1 MTETT
6 SMRPW
11 DWRDRLTQYA
21 LLMRINKP
29 IGVLLLMWPTLW
41 ALWMAAGGVPDWGVL
56 VVFVLGVELMRA
68 AGCII
73 NDFADRRIDPLVA
86 RTRARPLATGRVS
99 VTEALTLFVVLCLVS
114 FALVLTM
121 NRLTVLL
128 AIPGLLLA
136 ACYPFS
142 KRYTHFPQ
150 AILGMAF
157 GWGIPM
163 AFAAQTAAVPP
174 LAWLLF
180 LANIFWSMAYD
191 TFYAMADRPDD
202 LKIGVKS
209 TAVLFGDWDRAITAV
224 LQVLV
229 LACLWLAGR
238 VAGLGAIYGLG
249 LLAALAISA
258 YEQYLIR
265 ERDPQACFRAF
276 LNNTWFGGAV
286 FAGIFLDYWLR

>member
-73 NDFADRRIDPLVA
+73 NDFADRRIDPLVT
-86 RTRARPLATGRVS
+86 RTRTRPLATGRVS
-99 VTEALTLFVVLCLVS
+99 VIEALTLFVVLCLVS

-121 NRLTVLL
+121 NCLTVLL
-128 AIPGLLLA
+128 VIPGLLLA

-163 AFAAQTAAVPP
+163 AFAAQTGAVPP

-180 LANIFWSMAYD
+180 LTNIFWSMAYD
-191 TFYAMADRPDD
+191 TFYAMADRADD

-238 VAGLGAIYGLG
+238 VAGLGVIYGLG
-249 LLAALAISA
+249 LLAALAIGA

-276 LNNTWFGGAV
+276 LNNTWFGAAV
-286 FAGIFLDYWLR
+286 FVGIFLDYWLR

>member
-1 MTETT
+1 MLETV
-6 SMRPW
+6 SGRSW
-11 DWRDRLTQYA
+11 NWRERLIQYA

-41 ALWMAAGGVPDWGVL
+41 ALWMAARGVPDLGIL

-73 NDFADRRIDPLVA
+73 NDFADRRIDPHVT

-99 VTEALTLFVVLCLVS
+99 VREALTLFVVLCLLA

-121 NRLTVLL
+121 NRLTILL
-128 AIPGLLLA
+128 SIPGLALA
-136 ACYPFS
+136 AIYPFS

-150 AILGMAF
+150 TVLGMAF

-163 AFAAQTAAVPP
+163 AFAAQTGSVPP
-174 LAWLLF
+174 LAWILF
-180 LANIFWSMAYD
+180 VANIFWSMVYD

-209 TAVLFGDWDRAITAV
+209 TAILFGRWDRAITAL
-224 LQVLV
+224 LQGLV
-229 LACLWLAGR
+229 LITLWLAGR
-238 VAGLGAIYGLG
+238 MAGLGVIYGIG
-249 LLAALAISA
+249 LLVALVIAC

-265 ERDPQACFRAF
+265 DREPQACFRAF
-276 LNNTWFGGAV
+276 LNNTWFGAAV
-286 FAGIFLDYWLR
+286 FAGMVIDYLVH